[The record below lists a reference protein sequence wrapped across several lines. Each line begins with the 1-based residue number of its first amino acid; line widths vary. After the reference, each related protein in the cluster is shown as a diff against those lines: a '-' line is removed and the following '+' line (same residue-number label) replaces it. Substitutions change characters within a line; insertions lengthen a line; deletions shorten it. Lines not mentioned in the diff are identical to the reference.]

1 MTKTRNYNH
10 MKDLKLTYSPYT
22 LNLKKPFLTSR
33 TEIKERKGFIFSLT
47 DPDGFEGIGDC
58 CPFPEFGSESIEDV
72 ENVLSDFK
80 LKVII
85 NEIEIEKSINNCLTN
100 YNKLPA
106 LRHGLEQAIINIICN
121 KNKITIDN
129 LLHLELQKRVNVNA
143 VIGFLNVE
151 DSVNAARMLIEKG
164 FTTIKLKVGRSNF
177 EEDFSVI
184 KLLREAFGDNI
195 KLRIDSNGNW
205 KLEESII
212 NLQELEKFDIEYVE
226 QPVINLSDYIELKKR
241 TNIPLAPDESIRS
254 VKDANEF
261 IKSGAVSYLILKPM
275 MIGGLLPTLEIIKQ
289 AVAENI
295 IPVITSSFESGIGKT
310 NAVIAAAS
318 VKSNVAHG
326 LGVADHFTNTII
338 YDPFQIKSGKIILS

>member
-1 MTKTRNYNH
+1 
-10 MKDLKLTYSPYT
+10 MKDLQLTYSPYT
-22 LNLKKPFLTSR
+22 LKLKKSFFTAR
-33 TEIKERKGFIFSLT
+33 TEIKERRGFILRLT
-47 DPDGFEGIGDC
+47 DTDGFEGIGDC

-72 ENVLSDFK
+72 ENVVSDFK

-85 NEIEIEKSINNCLTN
+85 NETEIEKSINNCLLN

-121 KNKITIDN
+121 KNKTTIDN
-129 LLHLELQKRVNVNA
+129 LLNLKLKKRVNVNA
-143 VIGFLNVE
+143 AIGFLNVE
-151 DSVNAARMLIEKG
+151 ESVNAAKKLIKKG
-164 FTTIKLKVGRSNF
+164 FTTIKLKVGRSDF

-184 KLLREAFGDNI
+184 KLMRETIGDNI

-205 KLEESII
+205 NLDEAII
-212 NLQELEKFDIEYVE
+212 NLMELEQFDIEYVE
-226 QPVINLSDYIELKKR
+226 QPVINLSDYINLKKK

-254 VKDANEF
+254 VKDAKAF
-261 IKSGAVSYLILKPM
+261 IKSKAVSYLILKPM

-295 IPVITSSFESGIGKT
+295 TPVITSSFESAVGKT

-326 LGVADHFTNTII
+326 LSVADHFINTITI
-338 YDPFQIKSGKIILS
+338 DPFPIKSGKIILS

>member
-1 MTKTRNYNH
+1 
-10 MKDLKLTYSPYT
+10 MKDLQLTYSPYT
-22 LNLKKPFLTSR
+22 LKLKKSFFTAR
-33 TEIKERKGFIFSLT
+33 TEIKERRGFILRLT
-47 DPDGFEGIGDC
+47 DQDGFEGIGDC

-85 NEIEIEKSINNCLTN
+85 DDTEIEKSINDCLVN
-100 YNKLPA
+100 YKKLPA

-121 KNKITIDN
+121 KNKTTLDN
-129 LLHLELQKRVNVNA
+129 LLNLKLKKQV
-143 VIGFLNVE
+143 
-151 DSVNAARMLIEKG
+151 DVNAAIGFVNVGESAKAARNNIEKG
-164 FTTIKLKVGRSNF
+164 FATLKLKVGRSDF

-184 KLLREAFGDNI
+184 KLMRETIGDNI

-205 KLEESII
+205 NLNEAIIKLK
-212 NLQELEKFDIEYVE
+212 ELEQFDIEYAE
-226 QPVINLSDYIELKKR
+226 QPVINLSDYIKLKKK

-254 VKDANEF
+254 VKEAKEF

-295 IPVITSSFESGIGKT
+295 TPVITSSFESAVGKT

-318 VKSNVAHG
+318 VNANVAHG
-326 LGVADHFTNTII
+326 LSVEDYFINTITN
-338 YDPFQIKSGKIILS
+338 DPFPIKSGKIILS

>member
-1 MTKTRNYNH
+1 
-10 MKDLKLTYSPYT
+10 MKDLQLTYSPYT
-22 LNLKKPFLTSR
+22 LKLKKSFFTAR
-33 TEIKERKGFIFSLT
+33 TEIKERRGFILRLD

-85 NEIEIEKSINNCLTN
+85 DETEIEKSINNCLVN
-100 YNKLPA
+100 YKKMPA

-121 KNKITIDN
+121 KNKTTIDKLLN
-129 LLHLELQKRVNVNA
+129 LKLKKRVTVNA
-143 VIGFLNVE
+143 AIGFLNVDE
-151 DSVNAARMLIEKG
+151 SVKTARTLIEKG
-164 FTTIKLKVGRSNF
+164 FTTIKLKIGRSNF

-184 KLLREAFGDNI
+184 KLIRKTFGDNI

-205 KLEESII
+205 NLDEAII
-212 NLQELEKFDIEYVE
+212 NLMELEQFDIEYAE
-226 QPVINLSDYIELKKR
+226 QPVTNLSDYIDLKKR

-254 VKDANEF
+254 VKEAKEF

-275 MIGGLLPTLEIIKQ
+275 MIGGLLPTLDIIKL
-289 AVAENI
+289 AMAENI
-295 IPVITSSFESGIGKT
+295 TPVITSSFESAIGKT

-318 VKSNVAHG
+318 VEENVAHG
-326 LGVADHFTNTII
+326 LGVADLFLNTITN
-338 YDPFQIKSGKIILS
+338 DPFPIKSGKIILS

>member
-1 MTKTRNYNH
+1 
-10 MKDLKLTYSPYT
+10 MKDLQLTYSLYT
-22 LNLKKPFLTSR
+22 LKLKKSFVTAR
-33 TEIKERKGFIFSLT
+33 TEIKERRGFILRLT

-85 NEIEIEKSINNCLTN
+85 DETEIEKSINNCLAN
-100 YNKLPA
+100 YKKMPA

-121 KNKITIDN
+121 KNKTTIDN
-129 LLHLELQKRVNVNA
+129 LLILKLKKRVNVNA
-143 VIGFLNVE
+143 AIGFLNVE
-151 DSVNAARMLIEKG
+151 ESLNAVRNFIEKG

-184 KLLREAFGDNI
+184 KLIRETFGDNI

-205 KLEESII
+205 NLNEAII
-212 NLQELEKFDIEYVE
+212 NLKALEQFDIEYAE
-226 QPVINLSDYIELKKR
+226 QPVINLSDYINLKKE

-254 VKDANEF
+254 VKDAKEF

-289 AVAENI
+289 ALAENI
-295 IPVITSSFESGIGKT
+295 TPVITSSFESAIGKT

-326 LGVADHFTNTII
+326 LGVADHFINTITN
-338 YDPFQIKSGKIILS
+338 DPFPIKSGKIILS

>member
-1 MTKTRNYNH
+1 
-10 MKDLKLTYSPYT
+10 MKDLQLTYSPYT
-22 LNLKKPFLTSR
+22 LILKKSFFTAR
-33 TEIKERKGFIFSLT
+33 TEIKERRGFILRLD

-58 CPFPEFGSESIEDV
+58 CPFSEFGSESIEDV

-85 NEIEIEKSINNCLTN
+85 DETEIEKSINNCLVN
-100 YNKLPA
+100 YKKMPA

-121 KNKITIDN
+121 KNKTTIDKLLN
-129 LLHLELQKRVNVNA
+129 LKLKKRVNVNA
-143 VIGFLNVE
+143 AIGFLNVDE
-151 DSVNAARMLIEKG
+151 SVKTARTLIEKG
-164 FTTIKLKVGRSNF
+164 FTTIKLKTGRSNF

-184 KLLREAFGDNI
+184 KLIRETFGDNI

-205 KLEESII
+205 NLDEAII
-212 NLQELEKFDIEYVE
+212 NLMELEQFDIEYAE
-226 QPVINLSDYIELKKR
+226 QPVINLSDYIDLKKR

-254 VKDANEF
+254 VKEAKKF

-275 MIGGLLPTLEIIKQ
+275 MIGGLLPTLDIIKL

-295 IPVITSSFESGIGKT
+295 TPVITSSFESAIGKT

-318 VKSNVAHG
+318 VEENVAHG
-326 LGVADHFTNTII
+326 LGVADLFLNTITN
-338 YDPFQIKSGKIILS
+338 DPFPIKSGKIILS